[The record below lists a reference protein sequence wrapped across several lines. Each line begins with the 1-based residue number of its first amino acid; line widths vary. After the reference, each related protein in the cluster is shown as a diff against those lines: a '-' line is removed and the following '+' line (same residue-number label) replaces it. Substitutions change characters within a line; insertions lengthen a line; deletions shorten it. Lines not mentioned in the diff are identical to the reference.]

1 MSKMKYELKTGNGM
15 KMKVS
20 EIKGNFIKSRFIGL
34 AIVILVLGGVG
45 CQREAET
52 PEYKNVERELALD
65 GLENA
70 FRKSGFT
77 LAKTGRKGITEKG
90 DAVRAALNPA
100 LAQSKKLLRT
110 YGVSEEFL
118 NNEFKD
124 PNDPRIILAGLCFL
138 ATERQDGQA
147 RSINRAHLFDL
158 GLFANHSFLFGAQ
171 KDWMECLLTAVGV
184 DAIVEFLKGNITETL
199 AKKAIR
205 KIASRTLGWIG
216 AALAVYEY
224 GSCMDWY

>member
-1 MSKMKYELKTGNGM
+1 MKLKVF
-15 KMKVS
+15 KK
-20 EIKGNFIKSRFIGL
+20 KGKLVNRKIIGL
-34 AIVILVLGGVG
+34 AIMLLVFGGAG

-52 PEYKNVERELALD
+52 PEYRNVERELALD

-70 FRKSGFT
+70 LRESGFAF
-77 LAKTGRKGITEKG
+77 AKAGRDGITDKG
-90 DAVRAALNPA
+90 DAVQTALKPA
-100 LAQSKKLLRT
+100 LENSKKLLRT
-110 YGVSEEFL
+110 YGISEEFL
-118 NNEFKD
+118 HKEFKD
-124 PNDPRIILAGLCFL
+124 PNDPRIILAGLSFL
-138 ATERQDGQA
+138 SAERQHGQA
-147 RSINRAHLFDL
+147 RSINRALIFDP
-158 GLFANHSFLFGAQ
+158 GLFVNHSSLFGAQ

-184 DAIVEFLKGNITETL
+184 DAIVEFFKGNITETI